1 MKVQKP
7 HQKYRKIRFFFQI
20 LEHSSFIS
28 TAISILFLITFLST
42 QTEVLIIR
50 ILDLIFIWISILKL
64 LYGIFLLLT
73 EKGFSTTSQR
83 EIGLGVMFLALYGWI
98 RYLTNLEHPET
109 KLIFNQFSL
118 ILRMIVYMIYLLFN
132 RIKIITYLRTIKLNP
147 YQTLSLSFVAMIVL
161 GAWLLS
167 LPLSTH
173 KPVGFLDTLFI
184 STSSV
189 CVTGLTPLDI
199 GTTYTLFGQTIIL
212 LLIQVGGL
220 GIMSFSFFMILLS
233 GKKIGFQ
240 DRLSTLAMYNQEDF
254 QILKKVVQT
263 MIISTFIIE
272 LVGAFLLF
280 FSLPIQNISDKIFT
294 ALFHSV
300 SAFCNAGLSTFSSS
314 LEPYYHYLNIN
325 FIISA
330 LIIMGGIGF
339 PVLFNLK
346 ERFLSKQKL
355 TLHTKIVLITS
366 LFLIILGTLTFF
378 FTEKAHALKE
388 HSLSSQWLISF
399 FQSVTTRSAGF
410 NTIDI
415 SQLQNST
422 YLWLIFL
429 MFIGAAPAST
439 GGGIKVTNFY
449 ILCSTIFLIFK
460 RQNLNKVYLFK
471 QQVKTEIL
479 IRVGVSFFMRIF
491 IIFGAVQILL
501 YYEPFS
507 FIQILFESV
516 SAFGPVGLST
526 GITPLLTAPSK
537 VVFILLMFIGRLEP
551 LNVLYSLNNIK
562 KTSSL
567 EYSEEGYLII
577 GS

>member
-7 HQKYRKIRFFFQI
+7 QKYRKIRFFFQI

-28 TAISILFLITFLST
+28 TAISVLFLITFLST

-73 EKGFSTTSQR
+73 EKGFSATSQR
-83 EIGLGVMFLALYGWI
+83 EIGLGIMFLALYGWI
-98 RYLTNLEHPET
+98 RYLAKIEHPET
-109 KLIFNQFSL
+109 QLIFDQFSL
-118 ILRMIVYMIYLLFN
+118 ILRMIVYTIYLLFN

-147 YQTLSLSFVAMIVL
+147 YQTLSLSFLAMIVL

-233 GKKIGFQ
+233 GKKMGFQ
-240 DRLSTLAMYNQEDF
+240 DRVSTLAMYNQEDF
-254 QILKKVVQT
+254 QVLKKVVHT
-263 MIISTFIIE
+263 MIFSTFIIE
-272 LVGAFLLF
+272 FIGAFLLF
-280 FSLPIQNISDKIFT
+280 FSFPKGNFSYQIFT
-294 ALFHSV
+294 SLFHSI
-300 SAFCNAGLSTFSSS
+300 SAFCNAGISTLPQS
-314 LEPYYHYLNIN
+314 LEPYYHYFNIN
-325 FIISA
+325 FIITT

-366 LFLIILGTLTFF
+366 LSLIILGTLAFF
-378 FTEKAHALKE
+378 LSEKSYALKE
-388 HSLSSQWLISF
+388 YSTPSKWLISF

-415 SQLQNST
+415 SQLQTST
-422 YLWLIFL
+422 YLWLMFL
-429 MFIGAAPAST
+429 MFVGAAPAST
-439 GGGIKVTNFY
+439 GGGMRVTNFY
-449 ILCSTIFLIFK
+449 ILLSMIFLIFK
-460 RQNLNKVYLFK
+460 KQDLNKVYLFK
-471 QQVKTEIL
+471 QQVKTEFL
-479 IRVGVSFFMRIF
+479 IRVGISFFIRIF
-491 IIFGAVQILL
+491 LVFIGVQILL
-501 YYEPFS
+501 LYEPFS
-507 FIQILFESV
+507 FIQILFETV

-526 GITPLLTAPSK
+526 GITPLLTPQSK
-537 VVFILLMFIGRLEP
+537 IVFICLMFIGRLEP

-567 EYSEEGYLII
+567 EYSEQGYLII
-577 GS
+577 GN